1 VGVNMKVTNINI
13 NILKEII
20 QRISE
25 REKETQL
32 KKKFPKYDKWLE
44 GKDYPTA

>member
-1 VGVNMKVTNINI
+1 MGVNMKVTNINI

-25 REKETQL
+25 REKEDVYKRQGAELTGFESRQC
-32 KKKFPKYDKWLE
+32 
-44 GKDYPTA
+44 